1 MDARAALGAK
11 FSQWLSMGLDPSAC
25 PVRNLLD
32 RLGDRWSMLLLA
44 ALADGPKRFSVL
56 ARVNPD
62 ISKRMLS
69 QTLRSL
75 EGEGLV
81 LRDVQPTVPPSVTY
95 SLTPLGESFTTPL
108 LGLVTWAEDHFG
120 LVQAARARA
129 LTGPPG
135 ASAGE
140 ARAPAPLE
148 C

>member
-1 MDARAALGAK
+1 MDARTALGAK
-11 FSQWLSMGLDPSAC
+11 FSQWLSMGPDPSGC

-56 ARVNPD
+56 ARVIPD

-75 EGEGLV
+75 EGDGLV

-95 SLTPLGESFTTPL
+95 SLTPLGESFTAPL

-135 ASAGE
+135 ASAHE
-140 ARAPAPLE
+140 ARAPVPLE
-148 C
+148 R